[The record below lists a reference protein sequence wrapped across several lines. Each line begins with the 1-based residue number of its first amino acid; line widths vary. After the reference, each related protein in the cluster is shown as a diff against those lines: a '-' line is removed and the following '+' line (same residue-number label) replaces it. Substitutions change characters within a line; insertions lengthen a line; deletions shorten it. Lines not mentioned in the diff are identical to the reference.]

1 MKWWISL
8 AVGGVC
14 GAHVPLQRWRLYNVM
29 DPALGDHRVDIMT
42 TIPGTSHTH
51 LRDAHVIPDP
61 LLGYNEERLQWV
73 AQATWVYETS
83 FMMTSRVPTTL
94 VLDEVDG
101 AATILVNGQFVA
113 STTSSFLSYSFNVSA
128 AVHQGNNTVQVH
140 FEPLLN
146 YTRRQSALY
155 PHIVPATINPN
166 TWAEPT
172 QRVFLRKAGSDFGWD
187 WGPAFL
193 TSGLRGHVFV
203 HFDDTGRDTA
213 ASCRI
218 KEYEVHQHFPNA
230 TGFAVHLRVRLYLE
244 GLGCDDRL
252 MAELSLDRELVAAA
266 EVRHHDFVDL
276 SHTMLRP
283 TLWWPHGYGHPHLYN
298 LNVSLVAASLSPG
311 KIPSV
316 VHCQLG
322 RVGIRHVKLRQ
333 DPIPSHPNHP
343 NSPSHGTTFF
353 LEINRQPIVAK
364 GANYVPIDAFY
375 LPPHSANAKRR
386 HLLESVQAAH
396 MNMIRVWGG
405 GRYEVDVFYSL
416 CDELGLLV
424 WQEFMFACANYP
436 RTPSFLSL
444 AAMEVQ
450 AQVRRLQ
457 KFTSIALWGG
467 NNENEAMF
475 DQFAAGLFMPKDM
488 PFNRDVAVVDYTKLF
503 VDTLQPLVASLDPSR
518 PFVDTSPSNGIFN
531 TSVYTKRWGNTS
543 DVAHGDVHYYNVVDD
558 CMQWQHLPK
567 ANFVSEFGFQS
578 FPSASALLD
587 VTDASDWAS
596 TAAMERFLAY
606 RQRSPN
612 GTARIL
618 HQVNMHFHQPVKDV
632 DDSVQEHMT
641 KWLHVTQLQQAA
653 CYAAAIS
660 TWRRWHVMGILY
672 WQLNDVWVGPSWSSI
687 EANGRWKPLHAIAMR
702 AFEPVRT
709 VTYTNQSMVHV
720 AVVDDRRDDVRRPL
734 VVSGVLRALPRGN
747 VVKTVGTW
755 HSNEPRGDVWHEDLA
770 DLFRN
775 TSCHPTTCMLDVA
788 VDGRGSSREFTFFA
802 PFKNLLLEPGSCT
815 LDARIAS
822 QNASTVE
829 VVVETSTTAALFVT
843 IALWR
848 GPREIV
854 GKWSDNAFHL
864 VPDDGRR
871 HVYMHP
877 THSLRGEGA
886 EEALRVTATCLQ
898 ETLAPT
904 TVKVWTTAADTTSEL
919 S

>member
-1 MKWWISL
+1 
-8 AVGGVC
+8 
-14 GAHVPLQRWRLYNVM
+14 
-29 DPALGDHRVDIMT
+29 
-42 TIPGTSHTH
+42 
-51 LRDAHVIPDP
+51 
-61 LLGYNEERLQWV
+61 
-73 AQATWVYETS
+73 
-83 FMMTSRVPTTL
+83 
-94 VLDEVDG
+94 
-101 AATILVNGQFVA
+101 
-113 STTSSFLSYSFNVSA
+113 
-128 AVHQGNNTVQVH
+128 
-140 FEPLLN
+140 
-146 YTRRQSALY
+146 
-155 PHIVPATINPN
+155 
-166 TWAEPT
+166 
-172 QRVFLRKAGSDFGWD
+172 
-187 WGPAFL
+187 
-193 TSGLRGHVFV
+193 
-203 HFDDTGRDTA
+203 
-213 ASCRI
+213 
-218 KEYEVHQHFPNA
+218 
-230 TGFAVHLRVRLYLE
+230 
-244 GLGCDDRL
+244 
-252 MAELSLDRELVAAA
+252 
-266 EVRHHDFVDL
+266 
-276 SHTMLRP
+276 
-283 TLWWPHGYGHPHLYN
+283 
-298 LNVSLVAASLSPG
+298 
-311 KIPSV
+311 
-316 VHCQLG
+316 
-322 RVGIRHVKLRQ
+322 
-333 DPIPSHPNHP
+333 
-343 NSPSHGTTFF
+343 
-353 LEINRQPIVAK
+353 
-364 GANYVPIDAFY
+364 
-375 LPPHSANAKRR
+375 
-386 HLLESVQAAH
+386 
-396 MNMIRVWGG
+396 
-405 GRYEVDVFYSL
+405 
-416 CDELGLLV
+416 
-424 WQEFMFACANYP
+424 MFACANYP

-457 KFTSIALWGG
+457 KFTSIAVWGG

-543 DVAHGDVHYYNVVDD
+543 DVAHGYDSLASFEDSTSRRRRDVHYYNVVDD

-720 AVVDDRRDDVRRPL
+720 AV
-734 VVSGVLRALPRGN
+734 
-747 VVKTVGTW
+747 
-755 HSNEPRGDVWHEDLA
+755 
-770 DLFRN
+770 
-775 TSCHPTTCMLDVA
+775 
-788 VDGRGSSREFTFFA
+788 
-802 PFKNLLLEPGSCT
+802 
-815 LDARIAS
+815 
-822 QNASTVE
+822 NASTVK

-877 THSLRGEGA
+877 THSLRAEGA

-898 ETLAPT
+898 DTLAPT